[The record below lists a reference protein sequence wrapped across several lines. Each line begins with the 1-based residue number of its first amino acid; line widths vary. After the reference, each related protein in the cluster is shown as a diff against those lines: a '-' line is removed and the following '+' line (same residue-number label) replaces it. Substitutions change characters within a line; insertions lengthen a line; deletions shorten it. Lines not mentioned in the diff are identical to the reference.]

1 MGDSTKIQG
10 FLKETMGE
18 KWISIKK
25 WAVFKHGSLTWTLNK
40 KPITA
45 VQNLSRQWRWHQKH
59 LKIQLKEATDQRSAS
74 NGWDFYGT
82 CDKKMSKISTNN
94 FDGEQVG
101 VFMRCILYKCKTFPL
116 RYAIIGKFGV
126 KLTVPLE
133 IHSSKLTQ
141 LWKMD
146 HLKMCFLPKKGTF
159 HCHASLPRVT

>member
-59 LKIQLKEATDQRSAS
+59 LKI
-74 NGWDFYGT
+74 
-82 CDKKMSKISTNN
+82 
-94 FDGEQVG
+94 
-101 VFMRCILYKCKTFPL
+101 
-116 RYAIIGKFGV
+116 
-126 KLTVPLE
+126 
-133 IHSSKLTQ
+133 
-141 LWKMD
+141 
-146 HLKMCFLPKKGTF
+146 
-159 HCHASLPRVT
+159 